1 MPILSG
7 GPLYKDKTKPI
18 EEYQSSLG
26 ETAAAAFNRAV
37 DTGLSDVALGAAQ
50 MATFNFTEGAQNIG
64 RTFGVDVAAEINPSN
79 RVTAADARQQAA
91 KRGVKLDIADDAY
104 FSPGELGTVLA
115 LKERERKQKAV
126 LDRRPQ
132 TWAGFG
138 AEMGGGL
145 AGSLVDPVQ
154 VAASFIP
161 VVPAVRYAAWL
172 ERAGSAGGR
181 ALVRTGVGA
190 AEGLVGSAVIEPF
203 AYSRAQSLG
212 LDYTAQDSF
221 LNLAFGTVLGGG
233 LHVTG
238 GAIGDALSPARRAAA
253 VAPEVKSREALAEA
267 VTALDAGRALDV
279 ANVFEAYHG
288 SPHSFSRF
296 DMSRVGS
303 GEGAAAFGHGLYF
316 AEARDVAAEY
326 AKDLGLS
333 LSINGKPL
341 TRNGKRAVGG
351 GTTGNRWA
359 DDYLLL
365 AGGDVDKAL
374 NNLADDY
381 RGSSADAEYDAIKA
395 ALNDARGKVEIAQDG
410 KIYKVAIKGSDENLY
425 DWDKSLGEQSP
436 TVRDAIDR
444 VARDPRF
451 ALDKITYD
459 MRGAEFS
466 RFLQNPGVTAELKRL
481 GVLGVKYLDQ
491 LSRQQGR
498 GSRNYV
504 IFDDAA
510 VSVIAREPAIAP
522 DSYDPATGY
531 EPPEYEALRIEADR
545 AMSSRDDIDGE
556 IEALNEMLAMAE
568 KREPLNEFDR
578 AALDLADE
586 FETTARRSGDTYRA
600 AASCLS
606 GLA

>member
-279 ANVFEAYHG
+279 DPVFRDPRMNAANDTAFMAREI
-288 SPHSFSRF
+288 SRS
-296 DMSRVGS
+296 DVLESDIAV
-303 GEGAAAFGHGLYF
+303 ALDDLKAVKAGL
-316 AEARDVAAEY
+316 AEKPA
-326 AKDLGLS
+326 DLIDTIKS
-333 LSINGKPL
+333 LGGIKIVDNNGRITPE
-341 TRNGKRAVGG
+341 
-351 GTTGNRWA
+351 
-359 DDYLLL
+359 
-365 AGGDVDKAL
+365 GGDVRDIFNKRYPIGLVNNRDGIPLDYVREALQEQGWLPRAADGMPDETTTADVLDMLSRWNSGDKPL
-374 NNLADDY
+374 PVGEVRGQDMRPIAD
-381 RGSSADAEYDAIKA
+381 EVKA
-395 ALNDARGKVEIAQDG
+395 A
-410 KIYKVAIKGSDENLY
+410 
-425 DWDKSLGEQSP
+425 
-436 TVRDAIDR
+436 
-444 VARDPRF
+444 
-451 ALDKITYD
+451 
-459 MRGAEFS
+459 
-466 RFLQNPGVTAELKRL
+466 
-481 GVLGVKYLDQ
+481 GVKPSD
-491 LSRQQGR
+491 SED
-498 GSRNYV
+498 
-504 IFDDAA
+504 IAA
-510 VSVIAREPAIAP
+510 FKLAKYRAEKARMAAPELVREPAIAP

-531 EPPEYEALRIEADR
+531 EPPEYEALRMEADR
-545 AMSSRDDIDGE
+545 AMASRDDIDGE

-578 AALDLADE
+578 AALDLADK